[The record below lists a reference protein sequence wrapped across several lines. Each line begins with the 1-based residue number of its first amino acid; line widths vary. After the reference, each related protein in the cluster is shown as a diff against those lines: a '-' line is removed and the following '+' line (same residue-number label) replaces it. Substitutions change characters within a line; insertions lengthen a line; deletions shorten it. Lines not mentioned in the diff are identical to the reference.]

1 MEPMAH
7 LWSVFLGINWV
18 YSMVCVCVVPIVLR
32 YFMRIVV
39 AGSGWD
45 PPNYIWVVKGK
56 SQALTIT
63 DTVTSLRGSWSPM
76 IQTQACTCTVMY
88 STILFANI
96 LWLVV
101 TILKNDGVHGKDD
114 IPCMKWKIKVMF
126 QTTNQY
132 RTFGEPGWG
141 WTRMNEHQKSPP
153 ATWATSA

>member
-18 YSMVCVCVVPIVLR
+18 YSMVCVCACVVPIVLR
-32 YFMRIVV
+32 YLMRIVV

-56 SQALTIT
+56 SQALTDSNHHKYRDVIKGFLNPN
-63 DTVTSLRGSWSPM
+63 DTNTSM
-76 IQTQACTCTVMY
+76 HMY

-101 TILKNDGVHGKDD
+101 
-114 IPCMKWKIKVMF
+114 
-126 QTTNQY
+126 Q
-132 RTFGEPGWG
+132 
-141 WTRMNEHQKSPP
+141 
-153 ATWATSA
+153 